1 MAVCYNETNAIA
13 TDKATIMQRTLILF
27 PTLAL
32 CLFGATGAALAQST
46 PSSAPPKLDRIEEG
60 SDTPVTITPPKDS
73 NNKIVERKEGGVTKE
88 VTVKS
93 GKSTYI
99 MRPNVPAGNAQPGDG
114 QSSAIRAPQW
124 KVMEFELGK
133 KKKKTDKED
142 VPADT
147 TPAPAK

>member
-1 MAVCYNETNAIA
+1 MLRLPPLAS
-13 TDKATIMQRTLILF
+13 
-27 PTLAL
+27 TLAL
-32 CLFGATGAALAQST
+32 CLLAHAGAALAQAT

-60 SDTPVTITPPKDS
+60 SDTPITVTPRS
-73 NNKIVERKEGGVTKE
+73 GNNNKIVEKKEGGITKE

-124 KVMEFELGK
+124 KVMEFDLGK

-142 VPADT
+142 LPADT
-147 TPAPAK
+147 PAAPVPPAPAAPAK